1 MAGGT
6 QGGGQQQQLAQALQ
20 PQGAPA
26 GGSAGGMSPFGQ
38 MGGGGKSGGA
48 AQGQGWSPA
57 FQGQPAPAGVTA
69 QYPQLQGGYYNQMT
83 QMAAGPSYSMAGA
96 PKSALPTPA
105 AARPGVQLPT
115 PQPGTAGGS
124 TALPGSLWS
133 QIKQGIAQ

>member
-48 AQGQGWSPA
+48 AQGWSPA

-69 QYPQLQGGYYNQMT
+69 QYPQLQGGYYNQMA

-96 PKSALPTPA
+96 PKSALPAPA

-115 PQPGTAGGS
+115 QAGASAAGS
-124 TALPGSLWS
+124 VLPGSLWS
-133 QIKQGIAQ
+133 QIKGQS